1 MDQSRDAQPRCRGSS
16 SLCALGR
23 VGGWCGSAK
32 RPSAGHRRTEGP
44 APALRAAGSHP
55 ALTERRDALL
65 WV

>member
-16 SLCALGR
+16 SLCALGA
-23 VGGWCGSAK
+23 GGGCGSAK
-32 RPSAGHRRTEGP
+32 RPSAGHCRTEGP
-44 APALRAAGSHP
+44 VPALRAAGSHP